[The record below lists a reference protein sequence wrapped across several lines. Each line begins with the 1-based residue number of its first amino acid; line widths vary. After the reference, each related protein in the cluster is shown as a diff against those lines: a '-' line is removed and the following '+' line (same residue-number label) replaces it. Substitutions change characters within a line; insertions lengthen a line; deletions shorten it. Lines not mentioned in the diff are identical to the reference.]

1 MPFLMRFALEN
12 EIVTFARIYNASVQ
26 FPLNIYATAGYIL
39 TAVAMTSQ
47 LIAVVSA
54 HSTPIPIL
62 RASRIKD

>member
-39 TAVAMTSQ
+39 TAVADEPTHCGR
-47 LIAVVSA
+47 LC
-54 HSTPIPIL
+54 PLNPDPDL
-62 RASRIKD
+62 SRQSN